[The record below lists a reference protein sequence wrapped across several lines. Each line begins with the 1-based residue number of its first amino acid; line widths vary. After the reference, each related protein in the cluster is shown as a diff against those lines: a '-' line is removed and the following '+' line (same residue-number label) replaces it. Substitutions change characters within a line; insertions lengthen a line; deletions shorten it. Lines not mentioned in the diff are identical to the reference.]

1 MIRASAD
8 HRTEMDMA
16 KGRIRIAG
24 MGPGPV
30 NMLPPAVM
38 EEINGCDRVLLR
50 TSRHP
55 AAALFMGLMGLES
68 FDSVYDSAESFDAA
82 YELMAERVVAEAEA
96 GLDVAY
102 VVPGSPSAGEVTV
115 GLVMRKAEALGIP
128 VRTVQGMSFIDA
140 CCLAAGCDSLVDGIA
155 VIGAFRLDKQ
165 WPESS
170 TGRRAPYPIP
180 LLIGEVYDRMMAG
193 EVKLAIAEAYG
204 DEHEV
209 KVITAAG
216 DMASMSVRNIP
227 AYMLDRLEGLDHLTS
242 VFVPVAADGDRA
254 RPSGWPADRIV
265 EIMARLRGDDG
276 CPWDRKQ
283 DLQSLRPYVLEEAYE
298 VAEAIDEKDMDHL
311 CEELGD
317 LLLQVVFQARIA
329 QEDGYFDFLDVV
341 DAISEKL
348 IRRHPHI
355 FADVKADTAEK
366 VLRNWE
372 YIKQQEKA
380 DKAAKRGAASDGED
394 SPSLLDGIA
403 NALPALWYSS
413 KMQDK
418 AARVGFDW
426 KSPEQAMAKVLEETE
441 EVREALSGSKEE
453 LEEELGDLLFAVVNV
468 ARLAK
473 VDAEAAMKKT
483 AGKFRRR
490 FMYIEAKVAAM
501 GERMEDMGLERLDA
515 LWNEA
520 KAAGI

>member
-1 MIRASAD
+1 
-8 HRTEMDMA
+8 MA
-16 KGRIRIAG
+16 KGKIRIAG
-24 MGPGPV
+24 MGPGPA

-38 EEINGCDRVLLR
+38 DEINDCDIVFMR

-55 AAALFMGLMGLES
+55 ASSLFSGLMNLES
-68 FDSVYDSAESFDAA
+68 FDAVYESSESFDAA
-82 YELMAERVVAEAEA
+82 YEKMAARVVEEAVA

-102 VVPGSPSAGEVTV
+102 VVPGSPSSGEVSV

-155 VIGAFRLDKQ
+155 VIGAFRLDVQ

-170 TGRRAPYPIP
+170 TGLRMPFPIP
-180 LLIGEVYDRMMAG
+180 LLIGEVYDKMMAG

-216 DMASMSVRNIP
+216 DMSSMSVRKVP

-242 VFVPVAADGDRA
+242 VFVPVAEDREKA

-341 DAISEKL
+341 NSISEKL

-355 FADVKADTAEK
+355 FAEVEADTAEK

-380 DKAAKRGAASDGED
+380 EKAAKSGGASGGEE
-394 SPSLLDGIA
+394 PTSLLDGIA

-426 KSPEQAMAKVLEETE
+426 KSPEQAMAKVFEETE
-441 EVREALSGSKEE
+441 EVKEALSGPKEM
-453 LEEELGDLLFAVVNV
+453 LEEEIGDLLFAVVNV

-473 VDAEAAMKKT
+473 VDAEAAMKRT
-483 AGKFRRR
+483 ANKFRRR
-490 FMYIEAKVAAM
+490 FMYIEAKVTAM

-520 KAAGI
+520 KVAGI